1 MMNECKRIGHILK
14 QSDVVIS
21 NTIYQCYT
29 ETLTR
34 ICNVHS
40 GSRTNSALSQR
51 ERAKNVKNLVPMC
64 LNALVPTKKK
74 AAFTLAEVLITL
86 GIIGVVTALT
96 IPSLITNYKAHRLRS
111 QFLKSYSVVQQV
123 FKQME
128 SDDVSLDPASY
139 ARQSGSFYRLFKN
152 YLTGITD
159 CGTWTTKASPC
170 ANVYNLN
177 YKNFDKS
184 KTVNSYYF
192 DDGQIILPDGT
203 LLIFENPAAKDY
215 LWVLVDINGY
225 NNPPNIWGYDLFT
238 FEFLDGELRTMGDK
252 GTTYNDMDKYC
263 SLNSTEYENEIACAS
278 KAKTNPDY
286 FKEVVQEFK

>member
-1 MMNECKRIGHILK
+1 MNNRNNFKYPSFQDC
-14 QSDVVIS
+14 DVA
-21 NTIYQCYT
+21 QFCT
-29 ETLTR
+29 EENNFPRNDVEGYSLA
-34 ICNVHS
+34 H
-40 GSRTNSALSQR
+40 LW
-51 ERAKNVKNLVPMC
+51 ERG
-64 LNALVPTKKK
+64 
-74 AAFTLAEVLITL
+74 AFTLAEVLITL
-86 GIIGVVTALT
+86 GIIGVVAALT

-123 FKQME
+123 FKHME
-128 SDDVSLDPASY
+128 ADDVSLDPVSY
-139 ARQSGSFYRLFKN
+139 ARHSGSFYTLFKN

-177 YKNFDKS
+177 YKTFDKTKLAPRS
-184 KTVNSYYF
+184 YF

-203 LLIFENPAAKDY
+203 LLIFENPTLADY

-263 SLNSTEYENEIACAS
+263 NLNSTESENGIACAS

-286 FKEVVQEFK
+286 FKEVVRDFK